1 MKTTTSAISVW
12 VHGATGRMGR
22 AVTEAAARTDGL
34 RVAGVIE
41 LRAGA
46 DPSTLGEGITV
57 ARGAPDAGA
66 GAVVID
72 FSSAGAVGPLIEA
85 LQGSRLPVV
94 CGTTGISTGE
104 RDLLDVYSK
113 ESPVFYANNMSY
125 GICLLAKLLR
135 DNRPLLAVFEDVE
148 IVEFHHRHKRD
159 CPSGTALTLAEA
171 IDPSALV
178 TGGDAGSGE
187 SKARRIAVHSVR
199 AGGIPG
205 THEVHF
211 ASDGEVITFTHR
223 ALSRAV
229 FAEGAIRAA
238 RFLVG
243 KPAGLYGMNDLLERM
258 NA

>member
-1 MKTTTSAISVW
+1 MKATTSTTSLW

-22 AVTEAAARTDGL
+22 AVTEAAARTDGV
-34 RVAGVIE
+34 RIAGVIE
-41 LRAGA
+41 LRPGA
-46 DPSTLGEGITV
+46 DPATPGEGVAV
-57 ARGAPDAGA
+57 ARGAPDADPN
-66 GAVVID
+66 AVVID

-85 LQGSRLPVV
+85 LQGTRLPVV
-94 CGTTGISTGE
+94 CGTTGISSGE
-104 RDLLDVYSK
+104 RDLLYVYSK

-135 DNRPLLAVFEDVE
+135 DNRPLLGVFEDVE

-171 IDPSALV
+171 IDPSAIV
-178 TGGDAGSGE
+178 AGEGGRPGEGSG
-187 SKARRIAVHSVR
+187 KRIPIHSVR
-199 AGGIPG
+199 AGEIPG
-205 THEVHF
+205 THEIHL
-211 ASDGEVITFTHR
+211 ASGGEVVTLTHR

-238 RFLVG
+238 RFIVG
-243 KPAGLYGMNDLLERM
+243 KPAGLYGMNDLLEYM